1 MKSKLQVF
9 CWVLMISVSLN
20 AQNRNFEHISFV
32 LGEWEGEGTG
42 FGNEKSTISSSFKLV
57 MTDQYIEVIN
67 QSKFEPTDNKPEG
80 ELHED
85 KGFISFDKMRN
96 LIVFR
101 QFNIEGYVNTY
112 LLIDSLSNENTLV
125 FQTEAIENF
134 MPGGK
139 AQWTIKKID
148 KNQIKTVFDVSFPN
162 QGYTC
167 FGTNRLQRIK
177 AM

>member
-1 MKSKLQVF
+1 MKSKIQVF

-20 AQNRNFEHISFV
+20 AQNSPFERISFII
-32 LGEWEGEGTG
+32 GEWEGMGTG
-42 FGNEKSTISSSFKLV
+42 FGNEKSTISSGFKLV
-57 MTDQYIEVIN
+57 MADQYIEVIN
-67 QSKFEPTDNKPEG
+67 QSKFEPTNNKPEG
-80 ELHED
+80 EFHVD
-85 KGFISFDKMRN
+85 KGFISFDKIRN

-112 LLIDSLSNENTLV
+112 LLIDSLSTDETLV
-125 FQTEAIENF
+125 FQTETIENF

-148 KNQIKTVFDVSFPN
+148 ENQIETVFDVSFSN

-167 FGTNRLQRIK
+167 FGTNRLKRK
-177 AM
+177 KNL